1 MKQTSKF
8 QVGLD
13 FRMAANTG
21 IGTYLNGLVEG
32 FRINK
37 NPKPE
42 NLALFSQKP
51 ASQVGFSKVF
61 FDAPIYSIQEQW
73 QYPQFV
79 RMCELWHAPHYNI
92 PYCKGRAKLVVTVHD
107 IIHWVYRKQFNFLQ
121 RTYAEKMLRRTI
133 HLADHIL
140 TVSKHSKA
148 DLINY
153 FDAPPDKIT
162 VVYNGVSPDF
172 FPRAKGQLELEWKAI
187 QQKYL
192 LPESFFLYVGMLKPH
207 KNVLKLLRIFIKLK
221 QENKIQSSLVV
232 IGQGAANSTET
243 QLLKDHADI
252 ITHLPRIQSGELPVF
267 YNRARALVHP
277 SLYEGFGLTVLE
289 SLACGTPV
297 LTTSRASL
305 PEVGGKAARYIDGE
319 DESEMTNALQE
330 WDADSTLKLRLHD
343 VCLEQACKFSWDKA
357 ARETSQVYEKVL
369 TA

>member
-8 QVGLD
+8 RVGLD
-13 FRMAANTG
+13 FRMATNTG
-21 IGTYLNGLVEG
+21 IGTYLNGLVAG
-32 FRINK
+32 FQANK
-37 NPKPE
+37 NPAPE

-51 ASQVGFSKVF
+51 SSGNVFSKVF
-61 FDAPIYSIQEQW
+61 FNAPIYSLQEQW
-73 QYPQFV
+73 QYAQLV
-79 RMCELWHAPHYNI
+79 GMCELWHAPHYNI

-107 IIHWVYRKQFNFLQ
+107 IIHWVYRKQFNYLQ

-133 HLADHIL
+133 HIADHIL

-148 DLINY
+148 DLVNY

-162 VVYNGVSPDF
+162 VIYNGVSPDF
-172 FPRAKGQLELEWKAI
+172 FPRAQGQLELEWKAI
-187 QQKYL
+187 QQKYR

-207 KNVLKLLRIFIKLK
+207 KNVLKLLRVFLKLQ
-221 QENKIQSSLVV
+221 QEKKIQSGLVV
-232 IGQGAANSTET
+232 IGQGTENSPEV
-243 QLLKDHADI
+243 QLLKDHAERV
-252 ITHLPRIQSGELPVF
+252 THLPRIQSGELPVF

-289 SLACGTPV
+289 ALACGTPV

-319 DESEMTNALQE
+319 DENEMEKALQE
-330 WDADSTLKLRLHD
+330 WDQDSTLKLRLRD

-357 ARETSQVYEKVL
+357 AFETAQTYDQVLKS
-369 TA
+369 